1 MNKPAADVN
10 LASATPCTR
19 AIPTVYAGV
28 MLQALTANLHLFA
41 AFYAAVYLLAAVC
54 AVREVMAS
62 RTAQGSIAW
71 LTSLAFL
78 PFPTAL
84 IYLVFGWKY
93 FDDYARTRLELR
105 LTRPIRAEELQVID
119 RELGKQW
126 PVLLHA
132 AAAPF
137 LAGNHATLLIDGKQ
151 TFESIFAGIAA
162 ARSYVLVQ
170 FYTIRD
176 DHLGQRLA
184 DCLIERAHA
193 GIPVWVLYDDVGS
206 QGLSRAYRK
215 KLRDAGIE
223 IAAFNQRHRFLRL
236 LGPMR
241 VNYRNHRKVV
251 LVDGKVAWTGGLNVG
266 AEYLGEKKRFGPRW
280 RDTHLR
286 LEGPA
291 ALSFGLIFREDWQ
304 WATGVELHLP
314 AIEAIAEPG
323 TTPAL
328 VMATGPADRIEACSI
343 AFTDVI
349 AQARE
354 RLWVVTPYFVPD
366 TDVRTALYAAALR
379 GVDVRIMLPAKPDH
393 LLVWLAS
400 NAHADAMVRHG
411 IHVYRY
417 TAGFLHQKVL
427 LMDDRITSVGTV
439 NFDNRSFA
447 INFEITV
454 WMTAPETV
462 EAVETML
469 LTDFEQC
476 RLVESIEVTT
486 RPAVQRFIHQAARLF
501 SPVL

>member
-1 MNKPAADVN
+1 MNNRRELVKPSRGACAG
-10 LASATPCTR
+10 P
-19 AIPTVYAGV
+19 IPTLYAGW
-28 MLQALTANLHLFA
+28 MLQALSANLHILA
-41 AFYAAVYLLAAVC
+41 ATYAVIYLLAAVC

-78 PFPTAL
+78 PFPTAI

-119 RELGKQW
+119 RDTGRAW
-126 PVLLHA
+126 PVLLHT

-137 LAGNHATLLIDGKQ
+137 LAGNQPKLLIDGAE

-162 ARSYVLVQ
+162 AERYVLVQ

-176 DHLGQRLA
+176 DRLGRRLA
-184 DCLIERAHA
+184 DCLIERARA
-193 GIPVWVLYDDVGS
+193 GVDVWVLYDDVGS
-206 QGLSRAYRK
+206 QWLPLAYRK
-215 KLRDAGIE
+215 RLREAGIRV
-223 IAAFNQRHRFLRL
+223 AAFNQRHRFLRF

-251 LVDGKVAWTGGLNVG
+251 LVDGKVAFTGGLNVG
-266 AEYLGEKKRFGPRW
+266 VEYLGEKKRFGPRW

-291 ALSFGLIFREDWQ
+291 AMSFGLIFREDWQ
-304 WATGVELHLP
+304 WATGEELTLP
-314 AIEAIAEPG
+314 AIDLIDSPG
-323 TTPAL
+323 DTPAL
-328 VMATGPADRIEACSI
+328 VMATGPADHIESCAI
-343 AFTDVI
+343 AFTDII

-354 RLWVVTPYFVPD
+354 RLWVVSPYFVPD

-379 GVDVRIMLPAKPDH
+379 GVDVRLMLPEKPDH
-393 LLVWLAS
+393 LLVWLAG

-411 IHVYRY
+411 IKVYRY
-417 TAGFLHQKVL
+417 RAGFLHQKVL
-427 LMDDRITSVGTV
+427 LMDDRIVSVGSV

-454 WMTAPETV
+454 WMTAPGVIGDV
-462 EAVETML
+462 EAML
-469 LTDFEQC
+469 LTDFENC
-476 RLVESIEVTT
+476 RLIDSKEVTT
-486 RPAVQRFIHQAARLF
+486 RPAVERFINQAARLL